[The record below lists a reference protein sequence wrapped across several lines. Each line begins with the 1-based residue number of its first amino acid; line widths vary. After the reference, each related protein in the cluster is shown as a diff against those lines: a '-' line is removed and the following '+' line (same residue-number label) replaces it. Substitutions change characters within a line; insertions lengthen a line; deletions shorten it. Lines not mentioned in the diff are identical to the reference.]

1 MKTTDLPVILDN
13 TENAKWAQRLIWV
26 VMVIDLIGL
35 FSSYFQYDLLIAVQ
49 NQEFVSQESAN
60 ANDLREQ
67 IIGII
72 YTVAYLTS
80 AVFFIRWFRNAYL
93 NLSKRTVINSS
104 ISMAIWGWI
113 IPIISVFKP
122 YQIMKEMW
130 TDSSLKIRLKDPDY
144 IEPSTTIIGVW
155 WFFWL
160 VTNVVGNYILKY
172 TFKSETITDYINL
185 TIADMVLAVLSIP
198 MAILAYLMIEQY
210 NEIER
215 KLAAIEEGE
224 INEIVDQ
231 PLV

>member
-1 MKTTDLPVILDN
+1 MDTSEQPIILDN
-13 TENAKWAQRLIWV
+13 SKNAKWAQRLIWV

-35 FSSYFQYDLLIAVQ
+35 FSSYFQYELLIAVQ
-49 NQEFVSQESAN
+49 NQELVTQEAAD

-67 IIGII
+67 IISII
-72 YTVAYLTS
+72 YLVAYLTS

-113 IPIISVFKP
+113 IPIVSVFKP

-130 TDSSLKIRLKDPDY
+130 TDSCLKIRLKEPAY
-144 IEPSTTIIGVW
+144 AEPSTTIIGLW

-160 VTNVVGNYILKY
+160 VTNVIGNNIFKY
-172 TFKSETITDYINL
+172 TLKSETIADYLNL
-185 TIADMVLAVLSIP
+185 TIADMALSFLSVP

-215 KLAAIEEGE
+215 KLATIEEGE